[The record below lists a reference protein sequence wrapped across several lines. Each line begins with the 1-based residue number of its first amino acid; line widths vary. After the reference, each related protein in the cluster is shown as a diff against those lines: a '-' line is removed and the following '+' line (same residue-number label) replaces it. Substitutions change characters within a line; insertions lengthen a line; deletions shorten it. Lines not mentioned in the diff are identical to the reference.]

1 MSSTQE
7 GAELHDLAVIIVSTN
22 EARWLR
28 PCLRTVFDHA
38 GGASLDVI
46 VADNEST
53 DGTRQVVETDFPDAR
68 VVTCENRGFGHANN
82 RGYLTTNAR
91 YVLFLN
97 PDTEVVDGTF
107 GDLVRALD
115 ERPGV
120 GLVGVKQITGDG
132 TLSPTI
138 RRFPNAMR
146 ALGEALWSERWPLH
160 PGWSGEREL
169 DMQVYERDV
178 ACDWTSG
185 SFMLARREALLS
197 AGILDERFF
206 IYGEEPDL
214 CLRMKKAG
222 WDIRHL
228 PTMTIIHH
236 AGKAGVN
243 PKMEAQNAFAR
254 MQHAQ
259 KHFGRTHRTAYLA
272 AVSTRYLLRSALGSP
287 ELRVA
292 SRASLSALA
301 RQRSPFG
308 PPPTTAL
315 SVSAAEVST
324 AVGVDSGHGV
334 DAGDGTRAVSEV
346 A

>member
-1 MSSTQE
+1 MSSNQE

-28 PCLRTVFDHA
+28 PCLSTVFDHA
-38 GGASLDVI
+38 GGASLDVV
-46 VADNEST
+46 VADNQST
-53 DGTRQVVETDFPDAR
+53 DGTRQVVETEFPDAR
-68 VVTCENRGFGHANN
+68 VVACENRGFGHANN

-97 PDTEVVDGTF
+97 PDTEIVSGTF
-107 GDLVRALD
+107 GELVRALD
-115 ERPGV
+115 QRPEV
-120 GLVGVKQITGDG
+120 GLVGVKQVTADG
-132 TLSPTI
+132 TLFPTI
-138 RRFPNAMR
+138 RRFPNALR
-146 ALGEALWSERWPLH
+146 ALSEALWSERWPAH

-169 DMQVYERDV
+169 DLAVYDRDV

-236 AGKAGVN
+236 AGKAGIN

-254 MQHAQ
+254 MQHAR
-259 KHFGRTHRTAYLA
+259 KHFGRSHRTAYLT
-272 AVSTRYLLRSALGSP
+272 AVSTRYLLRSALGSR

-292 SRASLSALA
+292 SRESLRALA
-301 RQRSPFG
+301 RRRSPFG
-308 PPPTTAL
+308 APPATAIAPA
-315 SVSAAEVST
+315 VEEAAEG
-324 AVGVDSGHGV
+324 AA
-334 DAGDGTRAVSEV
+334 AGERARAVSEV